1 MKILLHISFLGT
13 RYAGYQVQRGQDTI
27 QGTLCEAAEK
37 VFGVKCDIT
46 GCSRTD
52 SGVHA
57 NEFCATVSERGKSGL
72 ETTIPTEKIPL
83 AFVSALPEDISVV
96 SAEKVGEDFHAR
108 YDVEYKEYVYKIY
121 NRPIPSPFYA
131 DRALHYPRVIDE
143 KALSR
148 MSAGARNFVGTY
160 DFSSYMA
167 SGSDIK
173 DTVRT
178 VLDAD
183 VTREGDFIIFKVSAN
198 GFLYN
203 MVRIFTG
210 TLLGVAEGKIEPEDI
225 IKITEARDRRL
236 SGVTAPAKGL
246 YLNRVVY
253 REGAKDTK

>member
-13 RYAGYQVQRGQDTI
+13 RYAGYQVQKGHATI
-27 QGTLCEAAEK
+27 QGALCEAAEK

-57 NEFCATVSERGKSGL
+57 NEFCATVSEHGKTGL

-83 AFVSALPEDISVV
+83 AFVSALPEDISVR
-96 SAEKVGEDFHAR
+96 SAEMVDDDFHAR

-121 NRPIPSPFYA
+121 NRPIPSPFFA
-131 DRALHYPRVIDE
+131 DRSLHYPRAIDD
-143 KALSR
+143 KALAR
-148 MSAGARNFVGTY
+148 MRAGAKNFIGTH

-183 VTREGDFIIFKVSAN
+183 VTREGDFVVFKVSAD

-210 TLLGVAEGKIEPEDI
+210 TLLGVAEGKTEPEDI

-236 SGVTAPAKGL
+236 AGVTASAKGL

-253 REGAKDTK
+253 REGAKNTK

>member
-1 MKILLHISFLGT
+1 MKILLQISFLGT
-13 RYAGYQVQRGQDTI
+13 RYAGYQVQKGHATV
-27 QGTLCEAAEK
+27 QGALCEAAEK

-57 NEFCATVSERGKSGL
+57 NAFYATVSEHGKCGL

-83 AFVSALPEDISVV
+83 AFVSALPEDISVI
-96 SAEKVGEDFHAR
+96 SAERVGDSFHAR
-108 YDVEYKEYVYKIY
+108 YDVKYKEYIYQIY
-121 NRPIPSPFYA
+121 NRPIPNPFYA
-131 DRALHYPRVIDE
+131 DRSLHYPRAIDE

-148 MSAGARNFVGTY
+148 MREGAKKFVGTY

-178 VLDAD
+178 VFDAD

-203 MVRIFTG
+203 MVRIMAG
-210 TLLGVAEGKIEPEDI
+210 TLRDVSIGKISALSVKEI
-225 IKITEARDRRL
+225 ILSKDRRKA
-236 SGVTAPAKGL
+236 GITAPPDGL
-246 YLNRVVY
+246 YLTKVVY
-253 REGAKDTK
+253 

>member
-1 MKILLHISFLGT
+1 MKILLQISFLGT
-13 RYAGYQVQRGQDTI
+13 RYAGYQVQKGHATV
-27 QGTLCEAAEK
+27 QGALCEAAEK

-57 NEFCATVSERGKSGL
+57 NAFYATVSEHGKCGL
-72 ETTIPTEKIPL
+72 ETTIPTEKIPF
-83 AFVSALPEDISVV
+83 AFVSALPEDISVI
-96 SAEKVGEDFHAR
+96 SAERVGDSFHAR
-108 YDVEYKEYVYKIY
+108 YDVKYKEYIYKIY
-121 NRPIPSPFYA
+121 NRPIPNPFYA
-131 DRALHYPRVIDE
+131 DRSLHYPRAIDE

-148 MSAGARNFVGTY
+148 MREGAKKFVGTY

-178 VLDAD
+178 VFDAD

-210 TLLGVAEGKIEPEDI
+210 TLLGVAEGKTEPEDI

-236 SGVTAPAKGL
+236 SGITAPAKGL

-253 REGAKDTK
+253 REGAK

>member
-13 RYAGYQVQRGQDTI
+13 RYAGYQVQKGHATV
-27 QGTLCEAAEK
+27 QGALCEAAER

-57 NEFCATVSERGKSGL
+57 NEFCATVSEHGKSGL
-72 ETTIPTEKIPL
+72 ETTIPEAKIPL
-83 AFVSALPEDISVV
+83 AFVSALPEDISVT
-96 SAEKVGEDFHAR
+96 SAERVGDDFHAR

-121 NRPIPSPFYA
+121 NRPIPNPFFS
-131 DRALHYPRVIDE
+131 DRALHYPRAIDE
-143 KALSR
+143 KALDR
-148 MSAGARNFVGTY
+148 MRAAARSFVGTY
-160 DFSSYMA
+160 DFCSYMA

-183 VTREGDFIIFKVSAN
+183 VTREGDFVIFKVSAD

-236 SGVTAPAKGL
+236 AGITAPASGL
-246 YLNRVVY
+246 YLNKVVY
-253 REGAKDTK
+253 REGAKDIK